1 MDPQQRVLLEAVARC
16 RRSQDH
22 RGEAVTTG
30 VFVGVQHAEYAHMV
44 GELTS
49 GPNPFTATG
58 TALSVVSGRVAY
70 FFGLSGPALSID
82 TACSASLVAT
92 HTAAHWCAGSVAS
105 PSALACG
112 VCLLLAP
119 WNSLAIARAGMLA
132 ADGRCKTLDMSADGY
147 SRAESVGVISL
158 RRSEGEIHGAALLLG
173 STVNQDGRSSSLTAP
188 NGRAQ
193 TQAIVECCLVA
204 GVAPGDVQ
212 ALEMHGTGTALGD
225 PIEVNAASA
234 ALCDDSSSRRR
245 ALQFAAAKSHVG
257 HAESAAGLVG
267 VGAAVSGVA
276 GAEFRPLVHLRNVNT
291 FIATGGIVAFPR
303 QRAGAARTDGGEGIR
318 SGVSSFAF
326 QGTNAHVLVQSTM
339 PGGSLAAVGAADL
352 PWERTRSWHTHA
364 PLRAHGPLTKLAPSW
379 SPELAYIQPCFD
391 GAHAETLLK
400 GHAVLDRLVVCPS
413 VLMDTALATGQL
425 LGLFAHG
432 AALIHLAFPSPAVLS
447 AVQTPRLT
455 VVARRAGGLEV
466 RGSGA
471 VHFIAAAAALFPAC
485 HAGLPQ
491 QTHAQLPAARLK
503 RRALVAALRQS
514 PTEAAAVGHVVHP
527 AVLESLLLALHQPG
541 GRTSNDAAES
551 ESALLIVTAA
561 QSVFVDTGCC
571 RRASLQSPWLTKR
584 KGDRPI
590 RWASDRLLG
599 VADDGAVCVDMAGV
613 LASAAEHCLA
623 ASAAAE
629 HSPPPESRHVASRPD
644 VAADAP
650 SWTKQQL
657 EECLRACVESASG
670 APLDFDTSLQAYG
683 IDSIGWVEIRNS
695 LQEVLGVQLDVSDF
709 LEADSAHTVVDRLA
723 ALLVEAAS
731 GAAPAHTPAH
741 MPSRRELPAESSTS
755 LAVAVP
761 EQAAEVPGELTKML
775 RPAGVHAEVVIHPL
789 FLGAPAFGD
798 GSLAYMSLAK
808 ALQVDIAGF
817 VQPIITLERDDDT
830 PWPILAQAHAEVM
843 LSSQPGRELLMGG
856 HSLGGLLALETAIH
870 LEERG
875 RTVGA
880 VFLMDSSHPNQF
892 KPSWMDPTDNV
903 VHGSDTSRH
912 RRRVRRT
919 LEQLEVQMRS
929 LNFDFDDVGWRALDD
944 EEKLRVFEDLTYQAL
959 GRHYD
964 MNELVDRLGGD
975 KPMAEMWS
983 SGITRS
989 PSGRMDTSS
998 WRLMSAGP
1006 AFRRVQAPVV
1016 FFRSGQD
1023 DESLFDFVF
1032 RDEFNTSSYIHGY
1045 RWAHCCDNLRI
1056 IEGASNHFTLL
1067 MPFDTVGGDLDTTV
1081 VPAMSRWLR
1090 RFWGSDAE
1098 EEERPPARPSSWL
1111 LEDPAE
1117 DIILPELLVTL
1128 QQQLTA
1134 APAAAEGEAPVVE
1147 QLPPQPE
1154 AIAVRV
1160 ERPRVE
1166 AEHWV
1171 RVVWSLEEH
1180 LPMFAEPLVAASAQP
1195 GPTGVALPDLDDNL
1209 GRLAVGL
1216 NELAWVVCEESS
1228 SDLTTVFIFHDL
1240 MADAGDL
1247 WTQVAFAATLP
1258 VFALHVSPTALADAV
1273 PSFGAADDATPLA
1286 LQYLDAIRACMPPG
1300 GANCI
1305 LAGLSTKTAALAQE
1319 VATQLALRRG
1329 DHLQKAVRSTVAVLI
1344 HHPSLEAH
1352 EMVGQRRAESAAYQA
1367 LYAAA
1372 AASAPDEPPTWGAFI
1387 SCLDRCPSLPEQLEL
1402 LADGRPP
1409 STSRAVWDS
1418 EIESDVRRGLGLFDL
1433 ARNRLPWPV
1442 MSAHLAVLADDGV
1455 QVPQIPRRLHRSSSF
1470 ARLMRAGR
1478 MLFTRR
1484 DSA

>member
-16 RRSQDH
+16 RCSQSLSGD
-22 RGEAVTTG
+22 EAATTG
-30 VFVGVQHAEYAHMV
+30 VFVGVQHAEYALLV

-70 FFGLSGPALSID
+70 CFGLSGPALSID

-92 HTAAHWCAGSVAS
+92 HTAAHWCAGNAGS

-112 VCLLLAP
+112 VCLMLAP

-132 ADGRCKTLDMSADGY
+132 ADGRCKTLDISADGY

-158 RRSEGEIHGAALLLG
+158 RRSEARTPGAALLLG

-193 TQAIVECCLVA
+193 TQAIVECCFSA
-204 GVAPGDVQ
+204 GVTPGDVH

-234 ALCDDSSSRRR
+234 ALCDGSSSRQR
-245 ALQFAAAKSHVG
+245 AVQFAAAKCHVG

-267 VGAAVSGVA
+267 VGVAVHGVT
-276 GAEFRPLVHLRNVNT
+276 GAQFRHLVHLRNVNT
-291 FIATGGIVAFPR
+291 FISTGGLVAFPR
-303 QRAGAARTDGGEGIR
+303 QRAGAARMDSRVGIS

-326 QGTNAHVLVQSTM
+326 QGTNAHVLIQSSA
-339 PGGSLAAVGAADL
+339 PGGSLAAVGAASL
-352 PWERTRSWHTHA
+352 PWERTRNWHTHA
-364 PLRAHGPLTKLAPSW
+364 PLRAHGPLTRLAPSW
-379 SPELAYIQPCFD
+379 SPELARFQPSFD
-391 GAHAETLLK
+391 GAHAEKLLK
-400 GHAVLDRLVVCPS
+400 GQVVLGRLVMCTS

-425 LGLFAHG
+425 LGHFAHG

-447 AVQTPRLT
+447 AAQAPRLT

-466 RGSGA
+466 RSSSA
-471 VHFIAAAAALFPAC
+471 VHFIAAAAALFPTR
-485 HAGLPQ
+485 HARVAPQ
-491 QTHAQLPAARLK
+491 SRSPLPAMRFK
-503 RRALVAALRQS
+503 RRALMTTLRQS
-514 PTEAAAVGHVVHP
+514 QTASADGHVVNP
-527 AVLESLLLALHQPG
+527 AVLESLLQAMHQPG
-541 GRTSNDAAES
+541 DSSSES
-551 ESALLIVTAA
+551 ESALLMVTAA
-561 QSVFVDTGCC
+561 QSVFVGTGCY

-584 KGDRPI
+584 RGDRPI

-599 VADDGAVCVDMAGV
+599 VADDGAVRVDMAGV
-613 LASAAEHCLA
+613 LASAAEMCLA
-623 ASAAAE
+623 ASAAVDVGPPRA
-629 HSPPPESRHVASRPD
+629 SPHVASR
-644 VAADAP
+644 AEADTVP
-650 SWTKQQL
+650 SWTTQQL
-657 EECLRACVESASG
+657 EECLRTCVESASG
-670 APLDFDTSLQAYG
+670 VPLDLDTSLQAYG

-709 LEADSAHTVVDRLA
+709 LEADSAHSVVDRLA
-723 ALLVEAAS
+723 TLLAEAAS
-731 GAAPAHTPAH
+731 GAAPAHQAAH
-741 MPSRRELPAESSTS
+741 MPSRSEPAEDSTA
-755 LAVAVP
+755 LAVVAP
-761 EQAAEVPGELTKML
+761 ELAAEVEGGLTKTL
-775 RPAGVHAEVVIHPL
+775 RPAGVHAEVVIQPL

-830 PWPILAQAHAEVM
+830 PWPTLAQAHADVM
-843 LSSQPGRELLMGG
+843 VSSQPDRDFLMGG

-875 RTVGA
+875 RAVGA

-892 KPSWMDPTDNV
+892 KPSWMDPTDDTPQ
-903 VHGSDTSRH
+903 GSDTSRH

-964 MNELVDRLGGD
+964 MAELVDRLGGD
-975 KPMAEMWS
+975 KPMAAMWK

-989 PSGRMDTSS
+989 ESGRMDTSS

-1006 AFRRVQAPVV
+1006 SFRRVQAPVV
-1016 FFRSGQD
+1016 FFRSGQED
-1023 DESLFDFVF
+1023 KSLFDFVF
-1032 RDEFNTSSYIHGY
+1032 TDEFNTSSYIHGY

-1056 IEGASNHFTLL
+1056 VECASNHFTLL
-1067 MPFDTVGGDLDTTV
+1067 MPFDIVGGDLDTTV

-1090 RFWGSDAE
+1090 RFWESDSPAE
-1098 EEERPPARPSSWL
+1098 EQRPVQPSSWM
-1111 LEDPAE
+1111 LEDPMGE
-1117 DIILPELLVTL
+1117 IVVPELLVTL

-1134 APAAAEGEAPVVE
+1134 APAAAEGEAPVAE
-1147 QLPPQPE
+1147 QPPQQTDP
-1154 AIAVRV
+1154 VVVSV

-1195 GPTGVALPDLDDNL
+1195 GPTGVLLPALDDNL

-1216 NELAWVVCEESS
+1216 NDLAWVVSEESA
-1228 SDLTTVFIFHDL
+1228 SDLTVVFIFHDL

-1247 WTQVAFAATLP
+1247 WTQVAFASTLP
-1258 VFALHVSPTALADAV
+1258 VFGLHVSPTALADAV
-1273 PSFGAADDATPLA
+1273 PAFGAPDDATPLA
-1286 LQYLDAIRACMPPG
+1286 LQYLDAIRACMPLG

-1305 LAGLSTKTAALAQE
+1305 CAGLSVKTAALAQE
-1319 VATQLALRRG
+1319 VATHLALRRG
-1329 DHLQKAVRSTVAVLI
+1329 EHLLRGVRNAVAVLI
-1344 HHPSLEAH
+1344 HHPDVEPHQL
-1352 EMVGQRRAESAAYQA
+1352 VGLRTSESAAYQA

-1372 AASAPDEPPTWGAFI
+1372 AASSPEEPPTWGAFMA
-1387 SCLDRCPSLPEQLEL
+1387 CLEQCPFLADQLEL
-1402 LADGRPP
+1402 LAAGRPP
-1409 STSRAVWDS
+1409 GTSRAVWDS
-1418 EIESDVRRGLGLFDL
+1418 EIESDVRRGLGLFEL
-1433 ARNRLPWPV
+1433 ARNRLPWPSV
-1442 MSAHLAVLADDGV
+1442 SAHLAVLADDGV
-1455 QVPQIPRRLHRSSSF
+1455 QLPQGPRRLHRSSSF

-1478 MLFTRR
+1478 MLFARR
-1484 DSA
+1484 DT